1 MRIRTFFKK
10 IVACTLSAA
19 VLLSPASA
27 LGADI
32 QTDMTSAESQDT
44 ESAANETED
53 LYGVEETTI
62 NLDAIYQNF
71 PVVNDRK
78 TIVLRMSL
86 MQVCGFSHSL
96 KAMAGVSTHD
106 FTHFNFTGT
115 NYFVTK
121 PGKSDKTIIIG
132 AHYDSMPTAGVD
144 DNGSGVSVLLE
155 LAHRFYDM
163 DTPCTLQFVFFD
175 TEEYGAYAGSSCF
188 VYTYLMTNNLLDDV
202 LCCINIDSIAGGD
215 RLYGYGGEYDEDGK
229 LTREWVYDEA
239 NLIADD
245 LGLDLYTL
253 PEQVTEFQSPTRLLG
268 SDSYYFAKE
277 GIPYLYMEASLW
289 CNDDGTGGNDETHLT
304 CHYQTANEA
313 FASTGGQ
320 IMHTEFD
327 DLNRLNELL
336 PGRVQKNLHDA
347 SAIVTGMLIDI
358 SPNTEAGIAAGKAAA
373 SAATQEE
380 SSSTDNSIEENFSED
395 SSFENDTSES
405 IESETQNASLDEP
418 NESAAPVIES
428 DHKFMTGLFAAAAIV
443 LILFVVFLLTAALT
457 ANQRRRKRI
466 RRFGEDYKKKKY

>member
-10 IVACTLSAA
+10 IAVCTLSAA

-27 LGADI
+27 FGADI

-44 ESAANETED
+44 ESAASETED
-53 LYGVEETTI
+53 LYGVEAYA
-62 NLDAIYQNF
+62 NLEAIYQNF
-71 PVVNDRK
+71 PQRINDENNRSENV
-78 TIVLRMSL
+78 TNAGLWIQSQLESYGYEVYYLRMILLILTLQEPTILSQS
-86 MQVCGFSHSL
+86 QVSP
-96 KAMAGVSTHD
+96 TRQ
-106 FTHFNFTGT
+106 
-115 NYFVTK
+115 
-121 PGKSDKTIIIG
+121 IIIG

-188 VYTYLMTNNLLDDV
+188 VYTYLMPNNLLDDV

-229 LTREWVYDEA
+229 LTRDWVYDEA
-239 NLIADD
+239 NLIAYD

-253 PEQVTEFQSPTRLLG
+253 PEQVTFQSFQSPTRLLG

-320 IMHTEFD
+320 IMHTGFD
-327 DLNRLNELL
+327 DLDRLNELL

-347 SAIVTGMLIDI
+347 SAIVTGMLLDI

-373 SAATQEE
+373 STAAQDE
-380 SSSTDNSIEENFSED
+380 SSSASSNNENSIED

-405 IESETQNASLDEP
+405 IESDTQNASLDEP

-443 LILFVVFLLTAALT
+443 LILFVVFLFDCCSYCKPKTT
-457 ANQRRRKRI
+457 
-466 RRFGEDYKKKKY
+466 

>member
-10 IVACTLSAA
+10 IAACTLSAA

-44 ESAANETED
+44 ESAASETED
-53 LYGVEETTI
+53 LYGVEAYA
-62 NLDAIYQNF
+62 NLEAIYQNF
-71 PVVNDRK
+71 PQRINDENNRSENV
-78 TIVLRMSL
+78 TN
-86 MQVCGFSHSL
+86 
-96 KAMAGVSTHD
+96 AGLWIQSQLESYGYEVSTHD

-144 DNGSGVSVLLE
+144 DN
-155 LAHRFYDM
+155 
-163 DTPCTLQFVFFD
+163 
-175 TEEYGAYAGSSCF
+175 
-188 VYTYLMTNNLLDDV
+188 
-202 LCCINIDSIAGGD
+202 
-215 RLYGYGGEYDEDGK
+215 GGEYDEDGK

-327 DLNRLNELL
+327 DLNHLNELL

-347 SAIVTGMLIDI
+347 SSIVTGMLLDI

-373 SAATQEE
+373 SAAAQEE
-380 SSSTDNSIEENFSED
+380 SSSTDNSIDENVSED